1 MSKNDW
7 KLIIVGF
14 VIKMSGVEK
23 NQKLTIVGG
32 GGAGGDDLFGS
43 REYTFN
49 GEYSLEHFFR
59 VIVAKFYF

>member
-1 MSKNDW
+1 M
-7 KLIIVGF
+7 GF
-14 VIKMSGVEK
+14 VIKMSWVEK